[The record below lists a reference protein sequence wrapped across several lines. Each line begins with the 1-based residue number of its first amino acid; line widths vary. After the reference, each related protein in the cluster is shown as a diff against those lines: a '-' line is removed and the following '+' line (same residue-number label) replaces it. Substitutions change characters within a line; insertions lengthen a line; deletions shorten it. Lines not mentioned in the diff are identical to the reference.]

1 MAEKVLL
8 WDFDGTLAYREGRW
22 SGTLMEILQTEE
34 PGLAVDRE
42 QIHLQIRYGFPWN
55 LPEEPHTEIRDG
67 DEWWQ
72 RLLPLFR
79 NTFVAVGVAE
89 PRAAELA
96 TRVRDRYCDPQR
108 WHLFADTVPVL
119 EALAASG
126 WTHVVLSNHVP
137 ELASLVSMLG
147 IRSFFRAV
155 HNSAWTGYEKPHP
168 EAFRIVLR
176 DLAPG
181 AEVWMIGD
189 NPVADVAGAQ
199 AVGIPA
205 ILVRSTAEDVP
216 RQCPDLYGVGN
227 YLSPSGSVH

>member
-1 MAEKVLL
+1 MAEKVLI

-22 SGTLMEILQTEE
+22 SGTLMEILQAEE

-55 LPEEPHTEIRDG
+55 TPEQPHTGIRDG

-72 RLLPLFR
+72 QLLPLFR
-79 NTFVAVGVAE
+79 NTLVAIGVADG
-89 PRAAELA
+89 RAAELA
-96 TRVRDRYCDPQR
+96 TRVRDRYCDLAR
-108 WHLFADTVPVL
+108 WRLFPDTVPVL
-119 EALAASG
+119 DALTRAG
-126 WTHVVLSNHVP
+126 WEHVILSNHVP
-137 ELASLVSMLG
+137 ELASLVEALG
-147 IRSFFRAV
+147 VRPFFRAV
-155 HNSAWTGYEKPHP
+155 HNSACTGYEKPHP

-181 AEVWMIGD
+181 TDVWMIGD

-205 ILVRSTAEDVP
+205 ILVRTPHDRVR
-216 RQCPDLYGVGN
+216 RQCPDLSGVEE
-227 YLSPSGSVH
+227 LLMHSL